1 MESGLP
7 ALESRVHWRSTL
19 ARMSCCFSG
28 ATNRLEYNLLPN
40 SCEGEPAPSLAP
52 AAALASELGVLEVDI
67 GNRREFPED
76 GGSAGEVEV
85 VDEAEGGAW
94 DVSWGM

>member
-1 MESGLP
+1 MEYS
-7 ALESRVHWRSTL
+7 
-19 ARMSCCFSG
+19 
-28 ATNRLEYNLLPN
+28 LLPN

-52 AAALASELGVLEVDI
+52 AAALARELEELGVDI
-67 GNRREFPED
+67 ANLREPPED

-85 VDEAEGGAW
+85 VEEAEGGAW